1 MPINMLMFYCGAKPG
16 LSRVIME
23 LFNFEAIAIR
33 CRKAA
38 QTRGGPEGTLGYFI
52 GMNMKEAQVA
62 SCWTNAV
69 LLGVADNDFGGC
81 GPHEPLTDF
90 ELYGNECW
98 FCPLLFVV
106 TRLALSFSYI
116 L

>member
-38 QTRGGPEGTLGYFI
+38 QTRGGPEETPGYFI